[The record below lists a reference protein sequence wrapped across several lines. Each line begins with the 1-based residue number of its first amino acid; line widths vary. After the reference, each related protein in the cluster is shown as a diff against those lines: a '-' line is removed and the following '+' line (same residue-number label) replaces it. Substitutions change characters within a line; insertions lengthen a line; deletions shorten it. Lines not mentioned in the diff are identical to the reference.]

1 MVIYITLAVE
11 DPLGEAIARKILLQS
26 DKNYSVVN
34 CLGGKGYGYLKAKI
48 NAFNKAA
55 RALPFFIVTDQDSG
69 CPPDKIKSWLNQ
81 KAHSNLLFR
90 IAVMEIES
98 WVMAD
103 RKAFAEFLSISVADI
118 PYKLDEIAD
127 PKEFLLAKARKS
139 RSKRLIDDIVPR
151 PSSTAKI
158 GPNYNA
164 RLSEFVRNNWDV
176 FEAVKYSESLNRAFR
191 KVQEFRLIKD
201 SN

>member
-1 MVIYITLAVE
+1 VDTFITLAVE
-11 DPLGEAIARKILLQS
+11 DSLSEAVARKMLFQS
-26 DKNYSVVN
+26 EKNYSVVN
-34 CLGGKGYGYLKAKI
+34 CLGGKGFGYLKVKI

-55 RALPFFIVTDQDSG
+55 KALPFFIIADQDRG

-103 RKAFAEFLSISVADI
+103 RKAFADFLSISVANI
-118 PYKLDEIAD
+118 PHELDEIED
-127 PKEFLLAKARKS
+127 PKKFLITKAKKS
-139 RSKRLIDDIVPR
+139 RSIRMVEDMVPALG
-151 PSSTAKI
+151 STAKV

-164 RLSEFVRNNWDV
+164 RLIEFVRNNWNV
-176 FEAVKYSESLNRAFR
+176 LEAVNYSESLSRAFLR
-191 KVQEFRLIKD
+191 LQEFKRKKKE
-201 SN
+201 